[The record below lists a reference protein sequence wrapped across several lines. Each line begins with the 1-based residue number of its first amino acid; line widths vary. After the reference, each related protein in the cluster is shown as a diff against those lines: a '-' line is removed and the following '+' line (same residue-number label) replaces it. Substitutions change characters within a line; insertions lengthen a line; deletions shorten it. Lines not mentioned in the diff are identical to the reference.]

1 MEGSSGFRPAP
12 LDGILFYHRELNYMP
27 GHTPLVSW
35 LKGYMVPEMLGVGV
49 GNTLMAQK
57 PANYAGMQA
66 EIKEFE
72 TKYAQKKE
80 KIKAKEENRRQGHK
94 KRFSSDGNFNRLASE
109 FPSSRSFLADSTPSS
124 VVEMD

>member
-66 EIKEFE
+66 DIKEFE

-80 KIKAKEENRRQGHK
+80 KIKACIFFDTHQQNKSCYNMSLSK
-94 KRFSSDGNFNRLASE
+94 K
-109 FPSSRSFLADSTPSS
+109 PKQ
-124 VVEMD
+124 

>member
-1 MEGSSGFRPAP
+1 
-12 LDGILFYHRELNYMP
+12 
-27 GHTPLVSW
+27 
-35 LKGYMVPEMLGVGV
+35 MLGVGV

-80 KIKAKEENRRQGHK
+80 KIKACIFFDTDK
-94 KRFSSDGNFNRLASE
+94 KICLHIFVTFFKKPKQRNEIGKL
-109 FPSSRSFLADSTPSS
+109 
-124 VVEMD
+124 

>member
-80 KIKAKEENRRQGHK
+80 KIKACIFFDTHQQNKSCYNMSLSKSQ
-94 KRFSSDGNFNRLASE
+94 SSEMRLESC
-109 FPSSRSFLADSTPSS
+109 D
-124 VVEMD
+124 V